1 MRHSEFGT
9 CAKLLGLKLHAKK
22 LRDMQNYGCRHCH
35 HAAAGGTSNATTSA
49 EAACDQTRRGYL
61 LLRVAITSEGQVS
74 RISFRIICVLH
85 EACGDADR

>member
-1 MRHSEFGT
+1 MQLSLVSAEEAGSFSMRHSEFGT

-49 EAACDQTRRGYL
+49 EAPATNAPRLFTFNG
-61 LLRVAITSEGQVS
+61 LRSHLKGK
-74 RISFRIICVLH
+74 
-85 EACGDADR
+85 